1 MRRFFAYCKR
11 VFAKQKESVLIS
23 VFWLFFLRQF
33 AVITVTQKE
42 AADMFFVVSMA
53 AIVVSVLATL
63 RWIDKG
69 SIGTGVKT
77 ALFMVFYY
85 FSPF

>member
-1 MRRFFAYCKR
+1 MIPMIR
-11 VFAKQKESVLIS
+11 
-23 VFWLFFLRQF
+23 
-33 AVITVTQKE
+33 KE

-77 ALFMVFYY
+77 ALFMVCYY

>member
-1 MRRFFAYCKR
+1 M
-11 VFAKQKESVLIS
+11 
-23 VFWLFFLRQF
+23 
-33 AVITVTQKE
+33 ITATQKE
-42 AADMFFVVSMA
+42 AAGMFFVVSMA

-77 ALFMVFYY
+77 ALFMVCYY